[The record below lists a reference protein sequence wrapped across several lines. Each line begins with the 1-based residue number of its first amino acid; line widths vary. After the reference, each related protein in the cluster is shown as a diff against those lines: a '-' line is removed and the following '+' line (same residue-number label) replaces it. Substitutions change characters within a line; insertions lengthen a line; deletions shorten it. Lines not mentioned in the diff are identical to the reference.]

1 LETNV
6 TAPRLVVIVSIMLAL
21 FAAEAQQAGK
31 VTRIGIL
38 SPSPAYSG
46 RVEAIRQ
53 GLQAL
58 GYVEG
63 RNIAIE
69 HRVATTEAELPV
81 LAAELVRLGVDVIV
95 TGGSASIRPAMRAT
109 MTIPIVMVA
118 DNADPVVAGY
128 VTSYARPGGNVT
140 GLTGLSPDVTAKR
153 MQLLKEAVPGM
164 SRVAVLR
171 NPASPDRETLWSE
184 TSTAARAVGLQ
195 LHALDVTNPG
205 QLESLFEAAV
215 RERAHGLIVIRDPL
229 TNTLRPRIIALAAHH
244 RLPAMYASREF
255 VEAGGLMV
263 YGSNVFDLY
272 RRTAAYVDK
281 ILKGAK
287 PSELPVERAERL
299 ELVINLRAA
308 KAISLTI
315 PPAVL
320 ARADEI
326 IE

>member
-1 LETNV
+1 M
-6 TAPRLVVIVSIMLAL
+6 TASRRVLATL
-21 FAAEAQQAGK
+21 TIGLLAAPLAAEAQQAGK

-58 GYVEG
+58 GHVEG

-69 HRVATTEAELPV
+69 HRHATTEADLPV
-81 LAAELVRLGVDVIV
+81 LAAELVHLGVDVIV
-95 TGGSASIRPAMRAT
+95 TGGSASIRPAMLAT

-128 VTSYARPGGNVT
+128 VTSYASPGGNVT

-153 MQLLKEAVPGM
+153 MELLKETVPGM

-171 NPASPDRETLWSE
+171 NPTSPDRQTLWSE
-184 TSTAARAVGLQ
+184 TTSAARALGLQ
-195 LHALDVTNPG
+195 LQALDVTNPG

-215 RERAHGLIVIRDPL
+215 RDRAQGLIVIRDPL

-299 ELVINLRAA
+299 ELVINLNEWA
-308 KAISLTI
+308 T
-315 PPAVL
+315 
-320 ARADEI
+320 
-326 IE
+326 

>member
-1 LETNV
+1 MMDRRAFIAGSLGFLA
-6 TAPRLVVIVSIMLAL
+6 APLAT
-21 FAAEAQQAGK
+21 EAQQVGRVA
-31 VTRIGIL
+31 RIGIL
-38 SPSPAYSG
+38 SPSPANAD
-46 RVEAIRQ
+46 RVKAIRQ
-53 GLQAL
+53 GLRAL

-63 RNIAIE
+63 HNIAIE
-69 HRVATTEAELPV
+69 HREAKTEADLSA

-95 TGGSASIRPAMRAT
+95 TAGSASIRPAMQAT
-109 MTIPIVMVA
+109 TTIPIVMVA
-118 DNADPVVAGY
+118 DNADPVDAGY

-195 LHALDVTNPG
+195 LHALDVTNPD

-255 VEAGGLMV
+255 VDAGGLMV

-287 PSELPVERAERL
+287 PSDLPVERAERL
-299 ELVINLRAA
+299 ELVINLKTA
-308 KAISLTI
+308 KALGLTI

-320 ARADEI
+320 ARADEVI
-326 IE
+326 Q

>member
-1 LETNV
+1 MRLARLA
-6 TAPRLVVIVSIMLAL
+6 APATLAL
-21 FAAEAQQAGK
+21 ALLAAPLATEAQQTGK

-69 HRVATTEAELPV
+69 HRAAATEAELPV

-95 TGGSASIRPAMRAT
+95 TGGSASIRPAMQAT

-118 DNADPVVAGY
+118 DNADPVAVGY
-128 VTSYARPGGNVT
+128 VTSYAHPGGNVT

-153 MQLLKEAVPGM
+153 MELLKEAVPGM

-184 TSTAARAVGLQ
+184 TSTAARAAGLQ
-195 LHALDVTNPG
+195 LHALDVTNPD

-215 RERAHGLIVIRDPL
+215 RDRAHGLIVIRDPL

-255 VEAGGLMV
+255 VDAGGLMV

-299 ELVINLRAA
+299 ELVINLKTA
-308 KAISLTI
+308 KAIGLTI

-320 ARADEI
+320 ARADEVI
-326 IE
+326 Q